1 MTGTRATT
9 IRHQAAATTR
19 AMVVCDDREVMRLG
33 LVKML
38 QAMRWSS
45 DLKAFSSLAPAWSH
59 LAASPAPSAIAI
71 LGGASAAN
79 ELASAGRP
87 KNLATQIVLM
97 LRDSEAAHLAVAAE
111 LPVDGYFLEEDLSV
125 SMLASLRSRLEEHE
139 FPMPAPMAQFL
150 LGQLRSST
158 GPFPVRLST
167 PRAGCPPAHR
177 RRGDEQDHRR
187 RARDHRARG
196 QAPRGE
202 PPQGVGL
209 RQPDRGSGN
218 RDAPWSRRRRAGLGA
233 TRNAHE
239 ATAGLIAEPQ
249 ARTSLAADAG
259 P

>member
-1 MTGTRATT
+1 
-9 IRHQAAATTR
+9 
-19 AMVVCDDREVMRLG
+19 MVVCDDREVMRLG

-38 QAMRWSS
+38 QATRWSS
-45 DLKAFSSLAPAWSH
+45 DPKGFSSLAPAWSH

-167 PRAGCPPAHR
+167 REQAVLQLIADGATNKIIAAELGITVHGVKHHVANLLKELGCANR
-177 RRGDEQDHRR
+177 TDVAATAMRRGLV
-187 RARDHRARG
+187 A
-196 QAPRGE
+196 
-202 PPQGVGL
+202 
-209 RQPDRGSGN
+209 
-218 RDAPWSRRRRAGLGA
+218 
-233 TRNAHE
+233 
-239 ATAGLIAEPQ
+239 AEPV
-249 ARTSLAADAG
+249 
-259 P
+259 